1 MALSIAQYR
10 QKAVAEH
17 GPEARRKYQADLKR
31 LHGDKMKKGTK
42 VLVNLRGKN
51 VPAVITKDL
60 TPQNTSVEI
69 KIGDKIM
76 RKDLA
81 TIYGVEGDKG
91 GIEEASPGAKLQKVV
106 AKGRPG
112 TPRKLLLEKQ
122 AGKGKKKVS
131 EGVPPKRAKTP
142 PRKNGKKP
150 VKSAGTPRPKK
161 KQATTIE
168 GEISN
173 LMKASDR
180 LEKQKSG
187 GKNYK

>member
-10 QKAVAEH
+10 QKPISQHDAQ
-17 GPEARRKYQADLKR
+17 ARRKYQADLKR

-69 KIGDKIM
+69 EINGKTM

-81 TIYGVEGDKG
+81 TIYGVAGDKK
-91 GIEEASPGAKLQKVV
+91 GIEEAEPGKKLQEVV
-106 AKGRPG
+106 SKARPG
-112 TPRKLLLEKQ
+112 TPRKLLLERQ
-122 AGKGKKKVS
+122 AGGKKKVS
-131 EGVPPKRAKTP
+131 EGVPPKKATT
-142 PRKNGKKP
+142 PRKNGGKKP
-150 VKSAGTPRPKK
+150 VNSAGTPRPKK

-168 GEISN
+168 GEIAN

-180 LEKQKSG
+180 LSKG
-187 GKNYK
+187 GNYR